1 MEYQLDY
8 EDHGK
13 VDQNAIIIGEIQRQF
28 HILRL
33 LDHLILFLGSIKE
46 TFFCLSL
53 CINPFLTNVLL
64 PDVYRGYRSGT
75 LVENGLS
82 FEFYTRSLRLYN
94 VNKPNWKFSYM

>member
-1 MEYQLDY
+1 MEYHLDY

-33 LDHLILFLGSIKE
+33 LDHLILFLGSSKE

-53 CINPFLTNVLL
+53 CINPFLTNVPLL
-64 PDVYRGYRSGT
+64 YFLMFTGGT
-75 LVENGLS
+75 EVELWLKMS
-82 FEFYTRSLRLYN
+82 
-94 VNKPNWKFSYM
+94 